1 MKPQC
6 RAWTAI
12 ALVVVAGGTA
22 TISVRAQSPAAVEV
36 VATGVT
42 RPLQLAIDGRT
53 LVILGPGALGDV
65 AAEIYRVDLGG
76 GLPVDLSRQPRLR
89 IPFLDGRMAALG
101 SLAIDPATRALFL
114 GEENG
119 ARVYR
124 LGDDERLTLYAAG
137 LHRLPGGSSL
147 AFDARGRLI
156 VIDYVDPRL
165 SEAEERTPPGLEQF
179 RDDDYRGPLVFRL
192 PLDGAIPLPRRLD
205 RRVPLFP
212 RNWAGRAGS
221 LLLPRLISV
230 APVGDDELVFLT
242 SSGDMF
248 RLDANGDFTAL
259 TRLPAGQYNRTN
271 MVAAPRGAVFVSGG
285 FHVGSV
291 FHVAANG
298 EVTTIA
304 TRLADPEGIAVD
316 ARGDVYVAESS
327 FHRIVRV
334 RR

>member
-1 MKPQC
+1 MP
-6 RAWTAI
+6 
-12 ALVVVAGGTA
+12 
-22 TISVRAQSPAAVEV
+22 VRAVSPAAIEV

-42 RPLQLAIDGRT
+42 RPLQLAVDGRT
-53 LVILGPGALGDV
+53 LVILGPGARGDV
-65 AAEIYRVDLGG
+65 AAEIYRVDLAGD
-76 GLPVDLSRQPRLR
+76 LPVDLSRQPRLR

-119 ARVYR
+119 TRVYR
-124 LGDDERLTLYAAG
+124 LGDDERLALYAAG

-147 AFDARGRLI
+147 AFDARGRLV

-192 PLDGAIPLPRRLD
+192 SLDGAIPLPRRLD

-212 RNWAGRAGS
+212 RSWAGRAS
-221 LLLPRLISV
+221 AVLLPRLISV

-248 RLDANGDFTAL
+248 RLNADGGFAAFA
-259 TRLPAGQYNRTN
+259 RLPAGQYNRTN

-285 FHVGSV
+285 FHIGSV
-291 FHVAANG
+291 FHVSANG

-327 FHRIVRV
+327 FHRIVRL
-334 RR
+334 RP